1 MDALPR
7 PSLKA
12 RADIN
17 ASIALARFFIVAV
30 SWSRVSARTI
40 EKKIKKCLRGRTGYG
55 ILRVA
60 RQIRSSPGGVESKFA
75 ERKLTRVIWKGTKEL
90 WLRSPAFD

>member
-40 EKKIKKCLRGRTGYG
+40 EKKIKKVLAQKDGLWY
-55 ILRVA
+55 
-60 RQIRSSPGGVESKFA
+60 
-75 ERKLTRVIWKGTKEL
+75 LTSCK
-90 WLRSPAFD
+90 AN

>member
-40 EKKIKKCLRGRTGYG
+40 EKKK
-55 ILRVA
+55 
-60 RQIRSSPGGVESKFA
+60 
-75 ERKLTRVIWKGTKEL
+75 
-90 WLRSPAFD
+90 

>member
-17 ASIALARFFIVAV
+17 ASIALARFFIIAV

-40 EKKIKKCLRGRTGYG
+40 EKKNKKSACVEGLVMVSYGLQGKLGLR
-55 ILRVA
+55 RVA
-60 RQIRSSPGGVESKFA
+60 WNRSLPNGN
-75 ERKLTRVIWKGTKEL
+75 
-90 WLRSPAFD
+90 